1 VNGEI
6 LHMKVAAP
14 GGRLDHVLTGRWKAF
29 SRSRLQQLI
38 RQGYVLVNGRPVSK
52 PAYRLEGGETVEL
65 QLPAPRPSELIP
77 EDISLAIVYE
87 DENVL
92 VIDKPAGMVV
102 HPSAGHDHG
111 TLVHAALAHAPD
123 MAGVGGERRPGVVHR
138 LDKDTSGLIMLAKN
152 DRAHYSLQKQFK
164 HRSVEK
170 RYIALVDGA
179 PSAAAGVVQAAI
191 GRDPKNRKRMSILPK
206 GGREAETTYR
216 TLESFAGHTLLEL
229 KPHSGRTHQI
239 RLHMAF
245 LGCPVVGD
253 RVYGKR
259 KPSLPLQRHFLHA
272 SRLTITLPG
281 EDQPATFHSPLPAD
295 LEQLLAEL
303 RKRG

>member
-164 HRSVEK
+164 HR
-170 RYIALVDGA
+170 
-179 PSAAAGVVQAAI
+179 
-191 GRDPKNRKRMSILPK
+191 KRMSILPK